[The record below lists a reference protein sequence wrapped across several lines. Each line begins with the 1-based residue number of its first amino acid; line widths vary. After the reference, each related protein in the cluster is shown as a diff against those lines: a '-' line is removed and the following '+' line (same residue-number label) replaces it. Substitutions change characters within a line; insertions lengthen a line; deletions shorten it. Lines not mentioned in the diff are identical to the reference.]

1 MKLFFKHVKNKFK
14 PKGSIKKNYGGK
26 TTISSEKSSNFDKKF
41 EILNSLVSL
50 ATVGV
55 AILTVGILGI
65 FVIYAK
71 DLPDPN
77 RLSSKGNESGTK
89 LLDKNDKVIFELYG
103 DKNRVLIQLNQ
114 VPENVIKATLATEDA
129 EFYRHGGFSIR
140 GMARAVR
147 NTITGQGLQGGSTIT
162 QQVVKNSLLSQ
173 ERTVD
178 RKIKELIL
186 SLQIESKYSKDDIL
200 QMYFNETPY
209 GGQNYGIYAASKAYF
224 AKDPSELSL
233 SESAYLAGLPQR
245 PSYYSPFSSN
255 KEAGIERRNFVLN
268 LMRNNG
274 WVDKNGNRLF
284 ISEEEY
290 TQALNE
296 KIEFKPS
303 AAIFKAPHFVFYIK
317 DKLIEMYGEEV
328 VETAGL
334 QVKTTLDLDIQE
346 NAERIMN
353 EVLEKEKVYGVGNSA
368 MVIYE
373 TKTGKMIAMIGS
385 KNYFGRSEPEGCESA
400 TTGEKGCKFDPYFN
414 VATAN
419 RQPGSAIKPI
429 TYAGL
434 LEKGFTSSF
443 TFLDVPTTFTG
454 EGVGSDKA
462 YTPVNYDKIYRGP
475 VSLRKSLGNSL
486 NIPAVKALG
495 ILGLDSFLDLS
506 QKMGISTFTDK
517 SRFGLSITLGGA
529 ETKLFELAS
538 SYTVFGNEGI
548 YNSPVA
554 ILEVKDNK
562 GNELYRYQEQRGVRV
577 ISEETAF
584 LISDILS
591 DDGARADAFG
601 LNSPLKIPNH
611 QVAVKTGTTNNK
623 RDNYAIGYSPSFTV
637 GVWVG
642 NSNNEPLNA
651 AIASGISGATPIWS
665 DTMKYLL
672 KDKPKTGENVEKFNP
687 TSNLSKIE
695 IDERSGMLPYKEY
708 PKRSEW
714 FVKGTEPESP
724 SEWYKTIEVCEFDGR
739 IANESCKDADKTKTK
754 NYIGILDYKPDWQN
768 YTDAWL
774 QEKFSGDETYFPPT
788 ISSRLE
794 YDGKDP
800 EEMDPYIRIVAPK
813 ENSSVPATF
822 RISTEI
828 SASSKIKEVKFY
840 LDSSQVGSDSSYPF
854 GYTYKLN
861 KNQLGSHKFKAK
873 VIDRDGGEGD
883 HEITLNVL
891 DTLQTE
897 Q

>member
-1 MKLFFKHVKNKFK
+1 MRLFFKHIKNQLK
-14 PKGSIKKNYGGK
+14 PKGSIKKSYGGK
-26 TTISSEKSSNFDKKF
+26 FSIVPDKASKYDKKL
-41 EILNSLVSL
+41 EILNSFIS
-50 ATVGV
+50 
-55 AILTVGILGI
+55 ILTIGVTILIVGILGI

-114 VPENVIKATLATEDA
+114 VPEDVIKATLATEDA
-129 EFYRHGGFSIR
+129 EFYRHSGFSLR

-173 ERTVD
+173 ERTID

-186 SLQIESKYSKDDIL
+186 SLQIESKYTKDDIL

-209 GGQNYGIYAASKAYF
+209 GGQNYGIFAASKAYF
-224 AKDPSELSL
+224 AKDPGELTL

-255 KEAGIERRNFVLN
+255 KEAGIERRNLVLN
-268 LMRNNG
+268 LMRYNG
-274 WVDKNGNRLF
+274 WVDKNGNRVF

-290 TQALNE
+290 NQALNE

-334 QVKTTLDLDIQE
+334 QVKTTLDLDVQE
-346 NAERIMN
+346 NAEKIMSQ
-353 EVLEKEKVYGVGNSA
+353 VLDKEKVYGVGNSA
-368 MVIYE
+368 MVVYE
-373 TKTGKMIAMIGS
+373 TNTGKMLAMIGS
-385 KNYFGRSEPEGCESA
+385 KNYFGRPEPKGCESA

-414 VATAN
+414 VATAS
-419 RQPGSAIKPI
+419 RQPGSAIKPL

-434 LEKGFTSSF
+434 LEKGFTPSF

-462 YTPVNYDKIYRGP
+462 YTPVNYDGIYRGP

-495 ILGLDSFLDLS
+495 ILGLDSFLELS

-517 SRFGLSITLGGA
+517 TRFGLSITLGGA
-529 ETKLFELAS
+529 ETKLFELTSA
-538 SYTVFGNEGI
+538 YTVFGNQGI

-562 GNELYRYQEQRGVRV
+562 GNELFRYQEQRGVRV

-591 DDGARADAFG
+591 DDGARSDAFG
-601 LNSPLKIPNH
+601 FNSPLKIPNH

-623 RDNYAIGYSPSFTV
+623 RDNYAIGYSPSHTV

-642 NSNNEPLNA
+642 NSNNEPLNPS
-651 AIASGISGATPIWS
+651 IASGISGATPIWS
-665 DTMKYLL
+665 ETMKFLL

-695 IDERSGMLPYKEY
+695 IDERSGMLPYKDN

-714 FVKGTEPESP
+714 FVKGTEPQSP

-739 IANESCKDADKTKTK
+739 IANESCKEADKTKTK

-768 YTDAWL
+768 YTDSWL
-774 QEKFSGDETYFPPT
+774 QEKYSGDETYFPPT
-788 ISSRLE
+788 ITSRLE

-800 EEMDPYIRIVAPK
+800 EEMEPYIRIVAPK
-813 ENSSVPATF
+813 ENSSVPSIF

-840 LDSSQVGSDSSYPF
+840 LDSSQVGTDSSYPY
-854 GYTYKLN
+854 GYTFKLN

-873 VIDRDGGEGD
+873 VVDRDGGEGD